1 MYHDVGMCVSE
12 YQRDGR
18 GNGDLVRSIVL
29 YHRGNEKKPRH
40 RRSVFFMISMQTSEI
55 ITI

>member
-1 MYHDVGMCVSE
+1 MYHDGGMCVSE

-18 GNGDLVRSIVL
+18 GNGDLVRSIFL
-29 YHRGNEKKPRH
+29 YHRGNENK
-40 RRSVFFMISMQTSEI
+40 SMQTSEI